1 MILHRAPS
9 ADSINKW
16 SQTRHALGLTIEDA
30 RNLLLSRAIAN
41 SILVLSTK
49 SKQKYY
55 AVLQRC
61 VCWKGRPFCT
71 EKRLYMYVCVCV
83 CSRQE
88 QEVCASL
95 CAWESEFV
103 SRSRTVVTAAPFLH
117 FPVLAL
123 LFHLASVLLCAMDGY
138 VSFQSLIFLLRA
150 CSVVLVLKCLHYC
163 V

>member
-1 MILHRAPS
+1 MILHRAPG

-16 SQTRHALGLTIEDA
+16 SQTRHALGLRIEDA
-30 RNLLLSRAIAN
+30 RNLLLSRATAS

-71 EKRLYMYVCVCV
+71 EKRQYMYVCV

-95 CAWESEFV
+95 CAWESALV
-103 SRSRTVVTAAPFLH
+103 LRSRTVVTAAPFLH
-117 FPVLAL
+117 LPVLAL

-138 VSFQSLIFLLRA
+138 VSFQTLIFLSRA

>member
-16 SQTRHALGLTIEDA
+16 SQTRHALGLKIEDA

-71 EKRLYMYVCVCV
+71 EKRLYMYVCVC
-83 CSRQE
+83 SRQE

-103 SRSRTVVTAAPFLH
+103 LGSRTVVTAAPFLH

-123 LFHLASVLLCAMDGY
+123 LFHLACFALCNGWVCEFPESY
-138 VSFQSLIFLLRA
+138 FLLRA